1 MAIIEGRGGS
11 SLYQQ
16 KKAKKKKK
24 KRIKMARKLVTVA
37 NSNSVVSEQFRTIRT
52 NITFSMP
59 DKEIKT
65 ILVTSATPG
74 EGKSTN
80 VANIG
85 VVFAQEGKKIVIV
98 DADLRKPTMHYTF
111 LLQNAR
117 GLSNLLT
124 RQLTM
129 LEVVN
134 RTDIPNLFVLTSG
147 PIPPNPAE
155 LLASKTLDSV
165 MEELK
170 KEFDIIIFDAPP
182 ILSVTDAQILSN
194 KCDGTLLI
202 VNSGAVENSS
212 VIKAKASLE
221 SSKATILGVVLNN
234 YKLPRSQ
241 YYEEY
246 YR

>member
-1 MAIIEGRGGS
+1 MFW
-11 SLYQQ
+11 
-16 KKAKKKKK
+16 KKKKK
-24 KRIKMARKLVTVA
+24 KKLVKMGRKLVTIA
-37 NSNSVVSEQFRTIRT
+37 NDHSFISEQFRTIRT

-59 DKEIKT
+59 DREIKT

-80 VANIG
+80 AANIG
-85 VVFAQEGKKIVIV
+85 VVFAQEGKRVVIV

-124 RQLTM
+124 RHFTIS
-129 LEVVN
+129 EVVN
-134 RTDIPNLFVLTSG
+134 NTDIANLYVLTSG

-155 LLASKTLDSV
+155 LLASTLMGSV
-165 MEELK
+165 IEELK

-182 ILSVTDAQILSN
+182 LLSVTDAQILSN

-202 VNSGAVENSS
+202 VNSGVAENES
-212 VIKAKASLE
+212 VLKAKSSLE
-221 SSKATILGVVLNN
+221 ASKANILGVVLNN
-234 YKLPRSQ
+234 YKMPLHQ
-241 YYEEY
+241 YYEQY

>member
-1 MAIIEGRGGS
+1 MFW
-11 SLYQQ
+11 
-16 KKAKKKKK
+16 KKKKK
-24 KRIKMARKLVTVA
+24 KKLVKMARKLVTIA
-37 NSNSVVSEQFRTIRT
+37 NDHSFISEQFRTIRT

-59 DKEIKT
+59 DREIKT

-80 VANIG
+80 AANIG
-85 VVFAQEGKKIVIV
+85 VVFAQEGKRVVIV

-124 RQLTM
+124 RHFTIS
-129 LEVVN
+129 EVVN
-134 RTDIPNLFVLTSG
+134 NTDIANLYVLTSG

-155 LLASKTLDSV
+155 LLASTLMGSV
-165 MEELK
+165 IEELK

-182 ILSVTDAQILSN
+182 LLSVTDAQILSN

-202 VNSGAVENSS
+202 VNSGVAENES
-212 VIKAKASLE
+212 VLKAKASLE
-221 SSKATILGVVLNN
+221 ASKANILGVVLNN
-234 YKLPRSQ
+234 YKMPLHQ
-241 YYEEY
+241 YYEQY

>member
-1 MAIIEGRGGS
+1 MFW
-11 SLYQQ
+11 
-16 KKAKKKKK
+16 KKKKK
-24 KRIKMARKLVTVA
+24 KKLVKMARKLVTIA
-37 NSNSVVSEQFRTIRT
+37 NDHSFISEQFRTIRT

-59 DKEIKT
+59 DREIKT

-80 VANIG
+80 AANIG
-85 VVFAQEGKKIVIV
+85 VVFAQEGKRVVIV

-111 LLQNAR
+111 LLQNAK

-124 RQLTM
+124 RHFTIS
-129 LEVVN
+129 EVVN
-134 RTDIPNLFVLTSG
+134 NTDIANLYVLTSG

-155 LLASKTLDSV
+155 LLASTLMGSV
-165 MEELK
+165 IEELK

-182 ILSVTDAQILSN
+182 LLSVTDAQILSN

-202 VNSGAVENSS
+202 VNSGVAENES
-212 VIKAKASLE
+212 VLKAKSSLE
-221 SSKATILGVVLNN
+221 ASKANILGVVLNN
-234 YKLPRSQ
+234 YKMPLHQ
-241 YYEEY
+241 YYEQY

>member
-1 MAIIEGRGGS
+1 MFW
-11 SLYQQ
+11 
-16 KKAKKKKK
+16 KKKKK
-24 KRIKMARKLVTVA
+24 KKLVKMGRKLVTIA
-37 NSNSVVSEQFRTIRT
+37 NDHSFISEQFRTIRT

-59 DKEIKT
+59 DREIKT

-80 VANIG
+80 AANIG
-85 VVFAQEGKKIVIV
+85 VVFAQEGKRVVIV

-124 RQLTM
+124 RHFTIS
-129 LEVVN
+129 EVVN
-134 RTDIPNLFVLTSG
+134 NTDIANLYVLTSG

-155 LLASKTLDSV
+155 LLASTLMGSV
-165 MEELK
+165 IEELK

-182 ILSVTDAQILSN
+182 LLSVTDAQILSN

-202 VNSGAVENSS
+202 VNSGVAENES
-212 VIKAKASLE
+212 VLKAKSSLE
-221 SSKATILGVVLNN
+221 ASKANILGIVLNN
-234 YKLPRSQ
+234 YKMPLHQ
-241 YYEEY
+241 YYEQY

>member
-1 MAIIEGRGGS
+1 MFW
-11 SLYQQ
+11 
-16 KKAKKKKK
+16 KKKKK
-24 KRIKMARKLVTVA
+24 KKLVKMARKLVTIA
-37 NSNSVVSEQFRTIRT
+37 NDHSFISEQFRTIRT

-59 DKEIKT
+59 DREIKT

-80 VANIG
+80 AANIG
-85 VVFAQEGKKIVIV
+85 VVFAQEGKRVVIV

-124 RQLTM
+124 RHFTIS
-129 LEVVN
+129 EVVN
-134 RTDIPNLFVLTSG
+134 NTDIANLYVLTSG

-155 LLASKTLDSV
+155 LLASTLMGNV
-165 MEELK
+165 IEELK

-182 ILSVTDAQILSN
+182 LLSVTDAQILSN

-202 VNSGAVENSS
+202 VNSGVAENES
-212 VIKAKASLE
+212 VLKAKASLE
-221 SSKATILGVVLNN
+221 ASKANILGVVLNN
-234 YKLPRSQ
+234 YKMPLHQ
-241 YYEEY
+241 YYEQY

>member
-1 MAIIEGRGGS
+1 MFW
-11 SLYQQ
+11 
-16 KKAKKKKK
+16 KKKKK
-24 KRIKMARKLVTVA
+24 KKLVKMARKLVTIA
-37 NSNSVVSEQFRTIRT
+37 NDHSFISEQFRTIRT

-59 DKEIKT
+59 DREIKT

-80 VANIG
+80 AANIG
-85 VVFAQEGKKIVIV
+85 VVFAQEGKRVVIV

-124 RQLTM
+124 RHFTIS
-129 LEVVN
+129 EVVN
-134 RTDIPNLFVLTSG
+134 NTDIANLYVLTSG

-155 LLASKTLDSV
+155 LLASTLMGSV
-165 MEELK
+165 IEELK

-182 ILSVTDAQILSN
+182 LLSVTDAQILSN
-194 KCDGTLLI
+194 KCDGTVLI
-202 VNSGAVENSS
+202 VNSGVAENES
-212 VIKAKASLE
+212 VLKAKSSLE
-221 SSKATILGVVLNN
+221 ASKANILGVVLNN
-234 YKLPRSQ
+234 YKMPLHQ
-241 YYEEY
+241 YYEQY